1 MLPRTLRTQSISGLC
16 HRPLSIINFLLWRAT
31 FLSIKNRL
39 PAEIT
44 YPGMPHDFL
53 LLPCGLLWLQ
63 QSSSSHIVS
72 NHLHPGDTG
81 DWNWITRQELQPP
94 SLLPSLASAHT
105 YTLGRVIALKSPWT
119 IPNESSISF
128 CVTLDQEQTFCSA
141 PHELSNRGSR
151 ALKSHH
157 SFSLASIPTTRLEL
171 APSKPKPLLW
181 GWCPKI
187 VTIRLHVYLK
197 D

>member
-1 MLPRTLRTQSISGLC
+1 MTCHISVNQKQIACWNNIPWHATWFSSPTLWIALTSTIIFFTYRFKPSTSGWHWWLKLDYKAGTPT
-16 HRPLSIINFLLWRAT
+16 PLTLAF
-31 FLSIKNRL
+31 
-39 PAEIT
+39 
-44 YPGMPHDFL
+44 
-53 LLPCGLLWLQ
+53 
-63 QSSSSHIVS
+63 
-72 NHLHPGDTG
+72 
-81 DWNWITRQELQPP
+81 
-94 SLLPSLASAHT
+94 LASAHT

-157 SFSLASIPTTRLEL
+157 SFSLASIPRTRLEL
-171 APSKPKPLLW
+171 APSKTKPLLW

-197 D
+197 Y

>member
-94 SLLPSLASAHT
+94 SLSPSWPPHTRTHSAELLHWNPH
-105 YTLGRVIALKSPWT
+105 GPFQMKALYLSVSHWT
-119 IPNESSISF
+119 RSRLFALHRMSWATGA
-128 CVTLDQEQTFCSA
+128 V
-141 PHELSNRGSR
+141 EL
-151 ALKSHH
+151 
-157 SFSLASIPTTRLEL
+157 
-171 APSKPKPLLW
+171 
-181 GWCPKI
+181 
-187 VTIRLHVYLK
+187 
-197 D
+197 